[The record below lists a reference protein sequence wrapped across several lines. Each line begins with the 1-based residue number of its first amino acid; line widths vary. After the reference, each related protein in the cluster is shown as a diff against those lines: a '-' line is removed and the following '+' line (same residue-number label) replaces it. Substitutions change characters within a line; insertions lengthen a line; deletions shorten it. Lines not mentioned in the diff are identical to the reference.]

1 MVKEK
6 DGGVEKLDHENA
18 LKPRMENQKHR
29 EAQKLTPILPECFA
43 DFWVS
48 TRSKHGLSKHG
59 FTYLKA
65 KYAI

>member
-43 DFWVS
+43 DF
-48 TRSKHGLSKHG
+48 G
-59 FTYLKA
+59 FRLVA
-65 KYAI
+65 NMVLHI